1 MPSLINTP
9 VYILNNVDIHSLG
22 KFKKTYFLLLGV
34 FYSYIEKIFKN
45 NSYCFFI
52 NILPFSMTK
61 SYFKDSFYY
70 LTDSY
75 GEFYFTNK
83 RFTRMVSGIEAFSEH
98 LARAYLLHN
107 VEFHENDTV
116 IDCGSNVGE
125 LIPYFYKK
133 YPNLNY
139 IAFEPDREIYK
150 ALEKNFLFQNGSI
163 FQFGLSDKDQKMNL
177 YVDSTSADTS
187 LEETDSNEVYEI
199 DVKALDSFDFDE
211 VKLIKIDG
219 EGHEMKILQGARKTL
234 PKTKFVSVDH
244 SAEKGLNKSKTT
256 PEVFTILF
264 EEGFVPIFTSE
275 YRDITLFKNKKL

>member
-1 MPSLINTP
+1 MSSLINTP
-9 VYILNNVDIHSLG
+9 VYILNNVDIHNLS
-22 KFKKTYFLLLGV
+22 KIKKTYFLLLGV
-34 FYSYIEKIFKN
+34 IYSYIEKIFKD
-45 NSYCFFI
+45 SIYCFFI
-52 NILPFSMTK
+52 NILPFSVTK
-61 SYFKDSFYY
+61 AYFKDGFYY
-70 LTDSY
+70 LKDSY

-83 RFTRMVSGIEAFSEH
+83 RFTRMVCGIETFSEH

-107 VEFHENDTV
+107 VEFNENDTV

-133 YPNLNY
+133 HPNLNY
-139 IAFEPDREIYK
+139 IAFEPDIEIYK
-150 ALEKNFLFQNGSI
+150 ALEKNFLFNNGSI
-163 FQFGLSDKDQKMNL
+163 FQVGLSDKDQKMNL

-187 LEETDSNEVYEI
+187 LEETDSNDIYEI
-199 DVKALDSFDFDE
+199 DAKALDSFDFE
-211 VKLIKIDG
+211 QVKLIKIDG

-234 PKTKFVSVDH
+234 AKTEFVSVDH

-264 EEGFVPIFTSE
+264 AEGFTPIITSE